1 MENRPFNDTSYEQ
14 YLNEARVMGSRCNK
28 CGALALP
35 PRPICVSCY
44 GNEMEWVE
52 LKGKGKLAAFTS
64 IVVAPPFMA
73 KEGFDRNNPYIVGVV
88 ELEEGVKAV
97 ARINGLDVKHPDQIR
112 VGTPLQ
118 ADFASKGEG
127 TARRT
132 ALVFRV

>member
-1 MENRPFNDTSYEQ
+1 MENRPFNDTSYAQ
-14 YLNEARVMGSRCNK
+14 YLNEARVMGSRCKK
-28 CGALALP
+28 CGAQALP

-44 GNEMEWVE
+44 GSEMEWVE

-73 KEGFDRNNPYIVGVV
+73 KEGYGRNNPYIVGVV

-112 VGTPLQ
+112 VGIPLQ

-127 TARRT
+127 PARQT
-132 ALVFRV
+132 SLVFKP